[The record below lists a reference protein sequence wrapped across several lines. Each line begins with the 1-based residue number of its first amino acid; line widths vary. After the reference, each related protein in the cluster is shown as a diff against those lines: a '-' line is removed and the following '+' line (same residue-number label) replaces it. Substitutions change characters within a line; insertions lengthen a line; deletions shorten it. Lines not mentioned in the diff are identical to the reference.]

1 MAKVRFALQRVLD
14 RRLDEEEAKRRTH
27 AALEAKKR
35 GLEDALRGRQQ
46 EIAAGRDMWRTQL
59 VGEVDAAA
67 LRHHAGAAM
76 GLVRKAQR
84 TVLEMASLEKS
95 ITVSRTEL
103 VEVAKARRALEIL
116 RERRLAAHVE
126 LEAMRERA
134 QLDEFASDL
143 ARRAREDAMQASV
156 ANAGAVNARQGTR
169 QGSRQGTDGGG
180 HR

>member
-1 MAKVRFALQRVLD
+1 MAQFRFALQRVLD

-46 EIAAGRDMWRTQL
+46 EIAAGRDMWRAQL
-59 VGEVDAAA
+59 VGEVDPAA

-95 ITVSRTEL
+95 ITVSRSEL

-116 RERRLAAHVE
+116 REQRLSAHLA
-126 LEAMRERA
+126 LEASRERM

-143 ARRAREDAMQASV
+143 ARRAREETVS
-156 ANAGAVNARQGTR
+156 ARQANGE
-169 QGSRQGTDGGG
+169 GV

>member
-1 MAKVRFALQRVLD
+1 
-14 RRLDEEEAKRRTH
+14 
-27 AALEAKKR
+27 
-35 GLEDALRGRQQ
+35 
-46 EIAAGRDMWRTQL
+46 
-59 VGEVDAAA
+59 
-67 LRHHAGAAM
+67 M

-116 RERRLAAHVE
+116 RERRLAAHLE

-143 ARRAREDAMQASV
+143 ARRAREDASQASV
-156 ANAGAVNARQGTR
+156 ANTGAVNARQGT
-169 QGSRQGTDGGG
+169 GGG
-180 HR
+180 VHR

>member
-1 MAKVRFALQRVLD
+1 
-14 RRLDEEEAKRRTH
+14 
-27 AALEAKKR
+27 
-35 GLEDALRGRQQ
+35 
-46 EIAAGRDMWRTQL
+46 
-59 VGEVDAAA
+59 
-67 LRHHAGAAM
+67 M

-143 ARRAREDAMQASV
+143 ARRAREEAAQASV
-156 ANAGAVNARQGTR
+156 VHASAANTGAVNARQGT
-169 QGSRQGTDGGG
+169 GGGG

>member
-1 MAKVRFALQRVLD
+1 MAKFRFALQRVLD

-143 ARRAREDAMQASV
+143 ARRAREEAAQASVVHASV
-156 ANAGAVNARQGTR
+156 ANPGAVNA
-169 QGSRQGTDGGG
+169 RQGTDGGG